1 MKKTLDIGGTPLELE
16 SELASTAETWR
27 QCLESM
33 QKLLQAYGRQ
43 MDEPRL
49 TPALTGASLV
59 PLLGG
64 LVDLLHTHVGWMDA
78 GAPNTRSIAEELTER
93 YADSLLETCTR
104 LLTDWD
110 SLEKLFF
117 WSDVEQHQLVSL
129 QRISPTGSDLHNGGR
144 QVMILTFS
152 LAPTGEL
159 PTQSA
164 PLTARLVYKPSAL
177 EVDWF
182 FVGNTQ
188 HLCCQGGP
196 YVYTAEPCAH
206 RSCRSVAELLN
217 LELGNGLAL
226 PTYLV
231 WPANPATALRQG
243 DTSPYGYIQYLS
255 HELER
260 DRTVQSEDDV
270 RAFYFAYG
278 RLCALAYVF
287 CMEDMHLQNVLVHSG
302 LPHPIDLENAFANP
316 FRDLAR
322 TLLFSE
328 TIGPVLSTLD
338 PTDVTSGRDGTPETL
353 AYRLFRKAGGSNLR
367 LVDPRPYLF
376 QLQQGCDETLR
387 ALGKLSEELGERLMN
402 GRNLV
407 ARYVLRKT
415 SDYKARHD
423 ELLNLLHQ
431 TEDWH
436 DWEKVRQLGQE
447 WFEREAEN
455 WTRFWFGRVLE
466 AINGK
471 LAQQQGPLPEYCKN
485 VLDEALTELARSVNA
500 QSWAGV
506 TSELLSDL
514 SPGKQATTWSRL
526 LEIAELVWGMF
537 EQKPYSAGV
546 EDSWEKLPLFAAVNP
561 EVLEHLRASLPY
573 FTRPIQDTGLFDSS
587 GEEVRLR
594 FVSQPPIPTLLRDE
608 YFPAPIAEL
617 VAGRLTECGQPG
629 IRASIVGQ
637 IETLMR
643 PRSRR

>member
-1 MKKTLDIGGTPLELE
+1 MKKTVDIAGTQLELE
-16 SELASTAETWR
+16 PELASTAETWR
-27 QCLESM
+27 QCLESLR
-33 QKLLQAYGRQ
+33 KVLQAYEQQ

-64 LVDLLHTHVGWMDA
+64 LVDLLHEHVGWMDA
-78 GAPNTRSIAEELTER
+78 GAPNTRSIAQELTER
-93 YADSLLETCTR
+93 YADSLLETCSR

-117 WSDVEQHQLVSL
+117 WSDLEKHQLVSL
-129 QRISPTGSDLHNGGR
+129 QCITPTGSDLHNGGR
-144 QVMILTFS
+144 QVMILTFL

-159 PTQSA
+159 PTLSA
-164 PLTARLVYKPSAL
+164 SLTARLVYKPSAL
-177 EVDWF
+177 DMDWF
-182 FVGNTQ
+182 FVGDTR

-196 YVYTAEPCAH
+196 YVYTARPCTH
-206 RSCRSVAELLN
+206 RTCRSLAELLN
-217 LELGNGLAL
+217 LELGNGFAL
-226 PTYLV
+226 PTYVV
-231 WPANPATALRQG
+231 WPANSATAPRQG

-260 DRTVQSEDDV
+260 DRTAQGEEDV
-270 RAFYFAYG
+270 RAFYFAQG

-316 FRDLAR
+316 FRDLSR
-322 TLLFSE
+322 TLIFRE
-328 TIGPVLSTLD
+328 DIGPLLSTLD
-338 PTDVTSGRDGTPETL
+338 PTDVTSGQEGTPETL
-353 AYRLFRKAGGSNLR
+353 AYRLFRKAGGSNVR

-387 ALGKLSEELGERLMN
+387 ALGKLSEELGERLLN

-407 ARYVLRKT
+407 ARYVLRAT
-415 SDYKARHD
+415 SSYKERHG
-423 ELLNLLHQ
+423 ELLAILHR

-436 DWEKVRQLGQE
+436 DWEKVRELRQE
-447 WFEREAEN
+447 WFEREATD
-455 WTRFWFGRVLE
+455 WTLFWFGRVLK

-471 LAQQQGPLPEYCKN
+471 LTQLQGPVPEYCKN
-485 VLDEALTELARSVNA
+485 VLDEALTGLARSVNVD
-500 QSWAGV
+500 SWARV
-506 TSELLSDL
+506 TPELLSAL
-514 SPGKQATTWSRL
+514 SPGEQAPAWERL
-526 LEIAELVWGMF
+526 LEIANLVWGMF
-537 EQKPYSAGV
+537 EQKSYSAGV

-561 EVLEHLRASLPY
+561 EVHEHLRASLPY

-594 FVSQPPIPTLLRDE
+594 WVAQPPIPTLTRDE
-608 YFPAPIAEL
+608 YFPAPIADL
-617 VAGRLTECGQPG
+617 VAERLAECGQPG
-629 IRASIVGQ
+629 IRAAIVGQ

-643 PRSRR
+643 AWPRR